1 MTKEIKAILEKVGF
15 IREAKKQQK
24 LVDLETYMKKFSIS
38 ENEILAEIDSIKKVY
53 LELNSMFKTDWTYLE
68 SGMIFFTENDA
79 LRERLF
85 PENKEEWL
93 WKCMKSV
100 K

>member
-1 MTKEIKAILEKVGF
+1 MKKEIKTMLEKVGF

-85 PENKEEWL
+85 PKNKEE
-93 WKCMKSV
+93 
-100 K
+100 

>member
-1 MTKEIKAILEKVGF
+1 MTKEIKTILEKVGF

-38 ENEILAEIDSIKKVY
+38 ENEILAENNFIKEVY
-53 LELNSMFKTDWTYLE
+53 FEINSMFKTDWTYLE
-68 SGMIFFTENDA
+68 SGMIFFTKNDA

-85 PENKEEWL
+85 PENKEE
-93 WKCMKSV
+93 
-100 K
+100 

>member
-1 MTKEIKAILEKVGF
+1 MKKEIKTMLEKVGF

-53 LELNSMFKTDWTYLE
+53 LDLNSMFKTDWTYLE

-85 PENKEEWL
+85 PENKEE
-93 WKCMKSV
+93 
-100 K
+100 

>member
-1 MTKEIKAILEKVGF
+1 MLEKVGF

-38 ENEILAEIDSIKKVY
+38 ENEILAENDFINEVY
-53 LELNSMFKTDWTYLE
+53 FEINSMLKTDWTYLE
-68 SGMIFFTENDA
+68 SGMIFFTKNDA

-85 PENKEEWL
+85 PENKEE
-93 WKCMKSV
+93 
-100 K
+100 

>member
-1 MTKEIKAILEKVGF
+1 MKKEIKTMLEKVGF

-68 SGMIFFTENDA
+68 SGMIFFTKNDA

-85 PENKEEWL
+85 PENKEE
-93 WKCMKSV
+93 
-100 K
+100 